1 MGKANKN
8 KKNKVPKISE
18 EQYAAYIAQ
27 LKEGIKTPVTAVC
40 GQGNVALLGTDNK
53 QK

>member
-27 LKEGIKTPVTAVC
+27 LKEGIKMPAPPIC
-40 GQGNVALLGTDNK
+40 GQGNVVLLGADNK